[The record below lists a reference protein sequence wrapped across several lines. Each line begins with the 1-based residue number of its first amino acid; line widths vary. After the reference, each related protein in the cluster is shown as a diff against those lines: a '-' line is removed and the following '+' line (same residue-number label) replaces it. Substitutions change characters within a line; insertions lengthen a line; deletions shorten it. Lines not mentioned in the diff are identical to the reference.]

1 MAPPKTTRR
10 YRPQARQ
17 GHSMDLTAIERLSL
31 VASAINAAIE
41 PGLRPAT
48 RRRRVLWLLNMLA
61 TIGEE

>member
-1 MAPPKTTRR
+1 
-10 YRPQARQ
+10 
-17 GHSMDLTAIERLSL
+17 MDLTAIERLSL